1 MTQLFFIILC
11 FIFLILLSRYSIIE
25 KQVRIDLDL
34 TIPQDKKDLNPYP
47 EMRDILIQK
56 LMIKEYQRDKK
67 DYLLF
72 KKCDVE
78 IGYNSNGH
86 FYHLASTCFNQ
97 EGCLEDIKLSQI
109 PRRTDYLYL
118 LVTLGNKELGYIT
131 NSENYPYTYK
141 VRIPIKAKTI
151 KIKQVF
157 LTSFSLHY
165 NKKVALAQ
173 RAALRTLNYYVEVV
187 TDQKKC
193 VKAAQKVLGDKRELS
208 FPPINIVFEKGFEKN
223 KGNGFYRK
231 GYKQAQKPNIV
242 IRDKDNFT
250 NNYLKGNIV
259 HEWAHFMM
267 YQAIGHHKMATG
279 SYLSHDS
286 YNSDFGVSYKEG
298 WAQFQTNRYLYRYKL
313 SPKKIM
319 WVQTE
324 KTEDGLSLLG
334 LSTNNTVRGVLLD
347 LYGAK
352 NDPTLF
358 EITSP
363 FLSGLINLK
372 KQDQLA
378 EGLLY
383 LAMMDSQASNLAE
396 LLLFIKTRYVK
407 TLEQQNQFAKLLAIN
422 GLNEDGSF
430 NNKKPDH

>member
-1 MTQLFFIILC
+1 MTQLFFIMLC
-11 FIFLILLSRYSIIE
+11 FIFLILLSRYSIVE

-34 TIPQDKKDLNPYP
+34 TIPQDKKELNPHP
-47 EMRDILIQK
+47 DMRDILIQK

-67 DYLLF
+67 DFLLF

-78 IGYNSNGH
+78 IGYNNNGH
-86 FYHLASTCFNQ
+86 FQHLASTCFNQ
-97 EGCLEDIKLSQI
+97 DGYLEGIQLSQI

-141 VRIPIKAKTI
+141 IRIPIKAKTI

-165 NKKVALAQ
+165 NKQVALAQ
-173 RAALRTLNYYVEVV
+173 RAALRALNYYVEVV
-187 TDQKKC
+187 ADQKNC
-193 VKAAQKVLGDKRELS
+193 VEVAQKVLGDKRKII
-208 FPPINIVFEKGFEKN
+208 FPPINIVFEKEFEKN
-223 KGNGFYRK
+223 QGNGFYRK

-250 NNYLKGNIV
+250 TTYLKGNIV
-259 HEWAHFMM
+259 HEWAHWTM
-267 YQAIGHHKMATG
+267 YQAIGQDKMSTG
-279 SYLSHDS
+279 SYESHDS

-298 WAQFQTNRYLYRYKL
+298 WAQFQTMRYLYQYGL
-313 SPKKIM
+313 SKKNIT
-319 WVQTE
+319 WVQTQ
-324 KTEDGLSLLG
+324 KTEDGIPLLG

-347 LYGAK
+347 LYGVK
-352 NDPTLF
+352 NDTTLF

-363 FLSGLINLK
+363 FMSGLINLK

-383 LAMMDSQASNLAE
+383 LAMVDSQASNLTE
-396 LLLFIKTRYVK
+396 LLVFIRKMYAK
-407 TLEQQNQFAKLLAIN
+407 SAEQQNKFEKLLTIN
-422 GLNEDGSF
+422 GLNQDGTFKYS
-430 NNKKPDH
+430 KTDH